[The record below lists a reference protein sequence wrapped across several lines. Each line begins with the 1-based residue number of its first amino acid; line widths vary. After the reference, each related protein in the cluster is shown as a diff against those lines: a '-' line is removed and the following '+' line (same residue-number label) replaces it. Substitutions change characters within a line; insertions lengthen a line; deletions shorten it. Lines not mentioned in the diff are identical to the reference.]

1 MNLNDIE
8 VNQMKECMTEIQTK
22 VDNIEK
28 LSLQLVSSEKEI
40 DPYDNAYKINQEAH
54 KIKHILQTYTII
66 K

>member
-1 MNLNDIE
+1 MKLNDIE
-8 VNQMKECMTEIQTK
+8 AKQMKECMTEIQTK

-28 LSLQLVSSEKEI
+28 LSLQLVSSEKEL